1 MDKVLNE
8 RQVIVGLV
16 IYLLLSLIDKNDN
29 TAKTQRKRIIR
40 DVSRELAKYRNKHRL
55 MYLKLAYESNDILQR
70 VYDKMVLEQINK
82 KELSAITPSGLL
94 DYLDIKDPSI
104 LKPFKFPNNQR
115 NILTKKY
122 ANSKLGFQSLMY
134 VNRLLEEID
143 TSLENARNMSDEE
156 LKQKTVE
163 LMKETGKAPSNNSE
177 EYYDYAFNQMKE
189 DKTLI
194 NGGNK

>member
-1 MDKVLNE
+1 MDGVLNE
-8 RQVIVGLV
+8 KQVVVGLV
-16 IYLLLSLIDKNDN
+16 IYLLLSYIDKNDT
-29 TAKTQRKRIIR
+29 TAKTQRKRILK

-70 VYDKMVLEQINK
+70 VYDKMVLEQVDK
-82 KELSAITPSGLL
+82 KKLSAITPSGLL
-94 DYLDIKDPSI
+94 DYLDKKDPSL
-104 LKPFKFPNNQR
+104 LKPFKFPENQR
-115 NILTKKY
+115 KILTKKY
-122 ANSKLGFQSLMY
+122 INSNLGFQSLMY

-143 TSLENARNMSDEE
+143 TALENARNMTDEE
-156 LKQKTVE
+156 LKKKTVE

-194 NGGNK
+194 NGGNI